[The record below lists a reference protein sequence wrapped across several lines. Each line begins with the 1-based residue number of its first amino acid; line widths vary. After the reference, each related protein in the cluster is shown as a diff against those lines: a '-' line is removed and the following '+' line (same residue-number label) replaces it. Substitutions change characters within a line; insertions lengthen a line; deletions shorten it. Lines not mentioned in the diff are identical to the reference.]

1 LFLSALTYK
10 QGFWWIGP
18 PYKWIQKNLNE
29 CKNVMSL
36 YTSFTKLAKKKLFAP
51 ESEKNYSFFA
61 ELLYVGHIQIYR
73 VMRQKQCNENHYVY

>member
-1 LFLSALTYK
+1 
-10 QGFWWIGP
+10 
-18 PYKWIQKNLNE
+18 
-29 CKNVMSL
+29 MSL

-73 VMRQKQCNENHYVY
+73 VMRQKQCNGNHSVY